1 MTEIKTLKEAREFV
15 FSKHTCRALD
25 TRWDEYVELV
35 LELELLE
42 KDSSTDYG
50 IRPKR
55 DFEAHTKQM
64 RIFSTTYLYLLA
76 LFLSSF
82 LIQGLYL

>member
-1 MTEIKTLKEAREFV
+1 MKEIKTLKEAREFV

-25 TRWDEYVELV
+25 TRWDEYLELV
-35 LELELLE
+35 LELGLFD

-55 DFEAHTKQM
+55 DFDTHFKQTSM
-64 RIFSTTYLYLLA
+64 FSSAYLYLLA